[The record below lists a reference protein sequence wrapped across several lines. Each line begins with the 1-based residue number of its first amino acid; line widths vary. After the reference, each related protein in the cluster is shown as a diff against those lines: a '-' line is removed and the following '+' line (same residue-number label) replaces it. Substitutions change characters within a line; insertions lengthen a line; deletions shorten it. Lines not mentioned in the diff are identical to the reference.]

1 MWKLHCSQ
9 WRAPAE
15 MFWMCWRILE
25 AIPKVSWLFVFD
37 INKSIIYRQNR
48 QHSSAI
54 SHISNSSPP
63 TRKRSID
70 GGYTSGTDSANTSEI
85 VIKKRLT
92 FSKKSHSTSEI
103 ETWNA
108 HLQVDYH
115 LETVTPS
122 CSTVYQK
129 ITSETLIEIMQKLS
143 QIEFMQKYILIDC
156 RYDYEYNGG
165 HIKVSFCRLY
175 YVSRLQS
182 LSVYL

>member
-1 MWKLHCSQ
+1 M
-9 WRAPAE
+9 
-15 MFWMCWRILE
+15 
-25 AIPKVSWLFVFD
+25 FD